1 MRKRS
6 PRSNPKSSGPHP
18 EAAFRLSLAV
28 PGLGHIYA
36 GAPTRGALFLVLA
49 LLGLSGILESVF
61 DPRRYLLHGVLGAL
75 LMGASWCAAAWHAR
89 KFSGNLREWP
99 RLYRFFARPT
109 VWQCLGAARAEIL
122 MALLFLLFLISCSM
136 GAGAPRWLPEAP
148 RHWFLYEVLVSV
160 YLAVFHGIVEVPG
173 KSEGL
178 EEARITGFLILTLL
192 ATGSLILITN
202 VPVDVLLF
210 AYLIAL
216 PSCWFSLRHRGREKT
231 QLQVARVFFT
241 FLLGFLAFIAYALLV
256 VFWELVSG
264 VPQYQMRLAK
274 DETVAFAV
282 VGLLYYLLRASL
294 EVLIH
299 LPVPEPPPQVPG

>member
-1 MRKRS
+1 
-6 PRSNPKSSGPHP
+6 
-18 EAAFRLSLAV
+18 
-28 PGLGHIYA
+28 
-36 GAPTRGALFLVLA
+36 
-49 LLGLSGILESVF
+49 
-61 DPRRYLLHGVLGAL
+61 
-75 LMGASWCAAAWHAR
+75 
-89 KFSGNLREWP
+89 
-99 RLYRFFARPT
+99 
-109 VWQCLGAARAEIL
+109 
-122 MALLFLLFLISCSM
+122 
-136 GAGAPRWLPEAP
+136 
-148 RHWFLYEVLVSV
+148 VSV
-160 YLAVFHGIVEVPG
+160 YLAVFHGIVEVLG